1 MERLLS
7 LALAVALDRK
17 HGIRVFEAETHRFMR
32 VGDDPAVDKLASQ
45 MMSSDHRKKPFEE
58 GKENTIDN
66 LNVDVLEQEFKK
78 LAQPGLEM

>member
-1 MERLLS
+1 
-7 LALAVALDRK
+7 
-17 HGIRVFEAETHRFMR
+17 MR

>member
-1 MERLLS
+1 
-7 LALAVALDRK
+7 
-17 HGIRVFEAETHRFMR
+17 MR

-45 MMSSDHRKKPFEE
+45 MMSSDNRKKLFEE

-66 LNVDVLEQEFKK
+66 LNVDALQQEYQK